1 MDLLVL
7 KEVEVGDI
15 FSGPCSNANKTEKL
29 TGKTGMPRE
38 QKLKGGTN

>member
-15 FSGPCSNANKTEKL
+15 FSGNANKTEKL